1 MLDTDFHSGNKS
13 KLNDFSISV
22 SISDL
27 EETKRIIENIKNQYT
42 ILNRF
47 INQIIRY
54 PLNESENL
62 LREIDDYTNWLRM
75 KNNLTKDNYLT
86 YSENLR
92 NKFNLY
98 YERVLEVYTNNY
110 IENIKSLNEDL
121 KKNID
126 DIIQFD
132 PSSFNE
138 SNTNSI
144 NNSNYTNLDN
154 EISKVFYDESRFDE
168 FYSGY
173 SDNKA
178 NKREIETDLKCNY
191 CGGDN
196 VFYYCQHCNYIFC
209 EECREE
215 INNYQDNKLSVKSLG
230 IHNLEKLS
238 QVKAENE
245 EKKKQFMESFIN
257 IFKKFTF
264 KCSYIMKNENIN
276 YVDKIT
282 YKKFQ
287 YPFLANEDNFEYI
300 KKFLEEINE
309 VENIIKEKI
318 DTNNKINNKEISLLL
333 KEKIREALN
342 LESSLKEIDSKF
354 GNKDDKDS
362 NSEDSFVNEKYK
374 IGEEEEE
381 EEQTKDNNNEIIKDS
396 FKYILYIIN
405 NKNDSI
411 KNNQI
416 IDLIKEKIIKAL
428 GIKKEKLSV
437 LPYKRISFINDFIKT
452 KEFSQLSPISI
463 RENYPKLKLLYEYKL
478 LIDGFIRYKCQ
489 ISEEKLNYGYNF
501 IIPNLSLTNER
512 YKEIYNPPYGW
523 MGVAL
528 KVEELYKNQDLTWLN
543 KDSSLWAVCYYGYD
557 FRNNFN
563 SNQNCQIL
571 KDIIDKN
578 VLPKSSFSIKFDY
591 SDIRNNGKK
600 IGKGYYLSPHI
611 EIAEKYSGIISLNKK
626 KYKIV
631 LMAKVL
637 IGKIKEPD
645 DGTFWIVQD
654 IKNIRFY
661 RILFKEV
668 VNNKRR
674 KKQML

>member
-1 MLDTDFHSGNKS
+1 MFDSGFHSDDKS
-13 KLNDFSISV
+13 KLNDFSISL
-22 SISDL
+22 SIIDL
-27 EETKRIIENIKNQYT
+27 EETKKIIKNIKYQYELLEKV
-42 ILNRF
+42 IK
-47 INQIIRY
+47 QIIKY
-54 PLNESENL
+54 PLKESENL
-62 LREIDDYTNWLRM
+62 LKEIDDYTNWLNM

-86 YSENLR
+86 YSKNLR
-92 NKFNLY
+92 KKFDCY
-98 YERVLEVYTNNY
+98 YTSISTVYTNNFN
-110 IENIKSLNEDL
+110 EKIKSLNEDL
-121 KKNID
+121 KNNID
-126 DIIQFD
+126 NIIQFD
-132 PSSFNE
+132 PSSFCE
-138 SNTNSI
+138 SNTN
-144 NNSNYTNLDN
+144 NTSNTNLED
-154 EISKVFYDESRFDE
+154 EILKALYDSRYE
-168 FYSGY
+168 NFYS
-173 SDNKA
+173 SNLDIKE
-178 NKREIETDLKCNY
+178 NKREIETNLKCNF
-191 CGGDN
+191 CNGDN
-196 VFYYCQHCNYIFC
+196 VFYYCQHCNLIFC
-209 EECREE
+209 EDCQQT
-215 INNYQDNKLSVKSLG
+215 IINYQNNKLSIKSLEV
-230 IHNLEKLS
+230 HNLEKLS

-245 EKKKQFMESFIN
+245 EKKRQFMESFIN

-264 KCSYIMKNENIN
+264 KCSYIMKNENVN
-276 YVDKIT
+276 YVDKDSF
-282 YKKFQ
+282 KKFQ
-287 YPFLANEDNFEYI
+287 YPFLSNEDNFESI
-300 KKFLEEINE
+300 KKFLEDINE

-318 DTNNKINNKEISLLL
+318 DTNNKINNREISLLL
-333 KEKIREALN
+333 KEKIKDALN
-342 LESSLKEIDSKF
+342 LENTLKEIDSNF
-354 GNKDDKDS
+354 NLKDDKDN

-411 KNNQI
+411 NNNQI

-428 GIKKEKLSV
+428 GIKKENLSV

-452 KEFSQLSPISI
+452 KEFSQLSLKSI
-463 RENYPKLKLLYEYKL
+463 RKNYPKLKLLYEFKL

-489 ISEEKLNYGYNF
+489 ISEKKLNYGYNF

-528 KVEELYKNQDLTWLN
+528 NVEELYKNQDLTWLN
-543 KDSSLWAVCYYGYD
+543 KDSRLWAVCYYGYD
-557 FRNNFN
+557 FRNNFD

-578 VLPKSSFSIKFDY
+578 VLPKSNFSIKFDY

-600 IGKGYYLSPHI
+600 IGNGYYLSPYI
-611 EIAEKYSGIISLNKK
+611 EIAEKYSGIISLNQK

-637 IGKIKEPD
+637 IEKIKEPD

-668 VNNKRR
+668 KNNKRR